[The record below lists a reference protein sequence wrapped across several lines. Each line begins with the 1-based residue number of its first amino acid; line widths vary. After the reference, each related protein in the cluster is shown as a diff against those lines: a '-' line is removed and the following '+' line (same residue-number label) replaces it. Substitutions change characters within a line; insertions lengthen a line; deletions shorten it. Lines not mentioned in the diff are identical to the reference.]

1 MPEGRKLDLSQKGML
16 SKLLLQQFK
25 NKVVGQG
32 QATQLLVDMFNK
44 HQAGFGD
51 ASNPAGIA
59 LFLGP
64 TGVGKTH
71 VCETFAEA
79 ILGSKQ
85 ACLRIDCA
93 EFQHSHDIAKLVGS
107 PPGYLGHRETH
118 PMFTQEVLN
127 KYHTDTIKLS
137 IVLFDEI
144 EKASDALWAILL
156 GILDKASLT
165 TGDNQK
171 VDFRNTIVIM
181 TSNLGAREMTEGD
194 IGYAA
199 LNCQEY
205 NDATLEQKARS
216 AAKAKFSPEFL
227 NRIGNIVVFQSQT
240 EEQIR
245 QVMEMELGIITERLR
260 TLGEDKFFLMEVSPA
275 AKRTLLTEGYSKVYN
290 SRYMKRTIERRITQ
304 PLAKLATSG
313 QISAGDTVV
322 VDDTG
327 GPDFDF
333 WEHPTVIAKPVT
345 VAHVCSERCF
355 DGERHKR
362 CYNSE
367 RLYVFGENHI

>member
-1 MPEGRKLDLSQKGML
+1 MTEGRKLDLSQKGML

-25 NKVVGQG
+25 NKVVGQE

-59 LFLGP
+59 LYLGP

-71 VCETFAEA
+71 ICETFAEA

-118 PMFTQEVLN
+118 PMFTQETLD
-127 KYHTDTIKLS
+127 KYHTDTVKLS

-144 EKASDALWAILL
+144 EKASDALWSILL

-165 TGDNQK
+165 LGDNRR

-194 IGYAA
+194 IGYAS

-205 NDATLEQKARS
+205 TDAILEQKARS
-216 AAKAKFSPEFL
+216 AAKAKFSPEFM
-227 NRIGNIVVFQSQT
+227 NRIGNIVVFKSQT
-240 EEQIR
+240 EDQIR

-260 TLGEDKFFLMEVSPA
+260 TLGNDKFFLMEVSPA
-275 AKRTLLTEGYSKVYN
+275 AKRTLLAEGYSKLYN

-313 QISAGDTVV
+313 QISAGDTIV

-333 WEHPTVIAKPVT
+333 WAHPTVIIKT
-345 VAHVCSERCF
+345 VAAHVCSERCF
-355 DGERHKR
+355 DGEGHRR
-362 CYNSE
+362 CFDSE
-367 RLYVFGENHI
+367 RPYVFGENHI